1 MNHFDIIIIGAGQAG
16 QPLSKSL
23 ANSGRKVAL
32 IESAHLGGSCVN
44 YGCTPTKAVIASAR
58 VAHMARR
65 ASEYGITVAS
75 VTPDFKAVLA
85 RAKRIVEASKQS
97 LNDSF
102 IGQDNPLLVHGYAR
116 LNGRVG
122 EKFHVSVGE
131 DSFICNQVVLDTGTR
146 TQIPPID
153 GLDGINFITAE
164 TWLEHEQLPSHL
176 LIVGAGAIGLEMA
189 QFYRRMGSE
198 VTVVGSGPQV
208 ADREDTDVADAMQHA
223 LEAEGI
229 RFWLNTKASKAA
241 TRADGIAVTI
251 TDENTKAEQEITA
264 SHVFIATGRKPNTD
278 DLGLQTIGLAVT
290 KKGTLDVDKCLKTT
304 VPGIWAVGDIRGGP
318 MFTHTSWDDFRIVE
332 SQLLGDGS
340 HTTDRVVPYA
350 IFTDPELGR
359 VGMTEADAR
368 AAGRSFK
375 VARFEMKDNG
385 KARETG
391 QTEGFIKVIVD
402 RDTEQLLGAA
412 VFAGEGAEL
421 VHIYI
426 ALMNAKA
433 PCRVLENAIQIH
445 PTLAEA
451 VQSAIAALK
460 LS

>member
-1 MNHFDIIIIGAGQAG
+1 MNHYDIIIFGAGQAG

-23 ANSGRKVAL
+23 AKQGRKVAL
-32 IESAHLGGSCVN
+32 IESTHLGGSCVN

-65 ASEYGITVAS
+65 ASEYGITVDS
-75 VTPDFKAVLA
+75 VKPDFKAVLA
-85 RAKRIVEASKQS
+85 RARRIVEESKQS
-97 LNDSF
+97 LNEGF
-102 IGQDNPLLVHGYAR
+102 TGHENPRLIRGYAR

-122 EKFHVSVGE
+122 EKFRVSVGE
-131 DSFICNQVVLDTGTR
+131 DLFTCNQVVLDTGTR
-146 TQIPPID
+146 TRIPPID
-153 GLDGINFITAE
+153 GLEGIEFITAE
-164 TWLEHEQLPSHL
+164 TWLEHEQLPPHL

-189 QFYRRMGSE
+189 QFYRRMGAE
-198 VTVVGSGPQV
+198 VSVVGNGPQV
-208 ADREDTDVADAMQHA
+208 ADREDADVAVAIQRA

-229 RFWLNTKASKAA
+229 RFTLNAKVSKVA
-241 TRADGIAVTI
+241 TRADKILATVA
-251 TDENTKAEQEITA
+251 DERTNVEHQIEA
-264 SHVFIATGRKPNTD
+264 SHLFIATGREPNTD
-278 DLGLQTIGLAVT
+278 DLGLQTIELEPT
-290 KKGTLDVDKCLKTT
+290 KKGTIDVDLYLRTS

-332 SQLLGDGS
+332 SQMLGDGS
-340 HTTDRVVPYA
+340 RTTDRVVPYA

-368 AAGRSFK
+368 AAGKSFK
-375 VARFEMKDNG
+375 VARFDMKHNG

-391 QTEGFIKVIVD
+391 QMEGFIKVLVD
-402 RDTEQLLGAA
+402 SGTEQLLGAA
-412 VFAGEGAEL
+412 IFSTEAAEL

-433 PCRVLENAIQIH
+433 PYGTLENAIQIH

-451 VQSAIAALK
+451 VQSVLGG
-460 LS
+460 LNPR

>member
-1 MNHFDIIIIGAGQAG
+1 MNHFDIIIIGTGQAG

-23 ANSGRKVAL
+23 AKSGRKIAL
-32 IESAHLGGSCVN
+32 IESTHLGGSCVN

-58 VAHMARR
+58 VAHLARR
-65 ASEYGITVAS
+65 ASEFGIAVAS
-75 VTPDFKAVLA
+75 VKPDLKAVLA
-85 RAKRIVEASKQS
+85 RAKRIVEASKKS
-97 LNDSF
+97 LNDGF
-102 IGQDNPLLVHGYAR
+102 IGQDNPLLIHGHAR
-116 LNGRVG
+116 LDGRTG
-122 EKFHVSVGE
+122 EKFRVSVSE
-131 DSFICNQVVLDTGTR
+131 DLFICDQVILDTGTR
-146 TQIPPID
+146 TLIPPIV
-153 GLDGINFITAE
+153 GLDGIDFITAE
-164 TWLEHEQLPSHL
+164 TWLEHDQLPSHL

-208 ADREDTDVADAMQHA
+208 ADREDTDVADAMQRV

-229 RFWLNTKASKAA
+229 RFCLNAQASKVA
-241 TRADGIAVTI
+241 TRADVIAVTI
-251 TDENTKAEQEITA
+251 ADQNTKVEHQVDA

-278 DLGLQTIGLAVT
+278 DLGLQTVGLAAT
-290 KKGTLDVDKCLKTT
+290 KKGTLDVDNCLKTT
-304 VPGIWAVGDIRGGP
+304 VSGIWAVGDIRGGP

-340 HTTDRVVPYA
+340 RTTDRVVPYA

-368 AAGRSFK
+368 AAGKSFK
-375 VARFEMKDNG
+375 VARFEMKLNG
-385 KARETG
+385 KAREIG
-391 QTEGFIKVIVD
+391 ETEGFIKVILD

-412 VFAGEGAEL
+412 VFASDGAEL

-426 ALMNAKA
+426 TLMNAKA
-433 PCRVLENAIQIH
+433 PYRVLENAIQIH

-460 LS
+460 AS